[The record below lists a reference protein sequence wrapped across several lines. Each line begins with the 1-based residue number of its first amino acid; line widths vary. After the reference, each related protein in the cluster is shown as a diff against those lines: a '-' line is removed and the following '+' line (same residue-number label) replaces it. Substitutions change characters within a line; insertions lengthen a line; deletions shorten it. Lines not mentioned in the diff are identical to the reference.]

1 MSKLKEYRDTQQAL
15 TENLQRLEA
24 LKNNADL
31 VNELEFEKKLMALL
45 KRYSKKTE
53 DLLAFIGPGL
63 MGGLLAK
70 EQRSV
75 YGETARKKTNSS
87 RRKTGKQA

>member
-15 TENLQRLEA
+15 TENLQRFEA

-31 VNELEFEKKLMALL
+31 IKELEFEKKLMTLL

-53 DLLAFIGPGL
+53 DLLVFIGPGL
-63 MGGLLAK
+63 MGGMQAQ

-75 YGETARKKTNSS
+75 YGGTTRKKTNSS